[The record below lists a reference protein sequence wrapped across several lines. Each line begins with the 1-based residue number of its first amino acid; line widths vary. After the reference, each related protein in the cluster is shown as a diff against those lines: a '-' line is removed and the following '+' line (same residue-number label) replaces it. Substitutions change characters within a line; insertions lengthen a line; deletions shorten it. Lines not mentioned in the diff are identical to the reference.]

1 MIMVYLD
8 HETTVKC
15 CYYLISY
22 KNADAF
28 YLKVD
33 ALKPTS
39 SYFPLKE
46 ILLFHNFILINN

>member
-46 ILLFHNFILINN
+46 ILLFYNFILINN